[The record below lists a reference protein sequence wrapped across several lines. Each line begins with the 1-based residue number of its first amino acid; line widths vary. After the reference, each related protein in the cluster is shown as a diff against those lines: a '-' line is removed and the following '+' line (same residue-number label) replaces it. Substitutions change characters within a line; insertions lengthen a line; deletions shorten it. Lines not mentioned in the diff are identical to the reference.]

1 MADLL
6 TEEEIQALLDA
17 TEVQTIEE
25 ETAERL
31 CGNIL
36 QSIQMN
42 SSRLNM
48 YEMYKDSRLL
58 FATKSIENLY
68 EDKEGDTFYYA
79 DKFPSKDGLSF
90 YILLLNSEYEPLI
103 ITKEEFDKE
112 YKQVYN
118 LDKYTKPK

>member
-6 TEEEIQALLDA
+6 TEEEIQALLEA
-17 TEVQTIEE
+17 TEVQTIE

-58 FATKSIENLY
+58 YATK
-68 EDKEGDTFYYA
+68 
-79 DKFPSKDGLSF
+79 
-90 YILLLNSEYEPLI
+90 
-103 ITKEEFDKE
+103 
-112 YKQVYN
+112 
-118 LDKYTKPK
+118 